1 MKSKLLIST
10 AALLAGVALASAQE
24 MKGGGPSGSSAQSPA
39 QHTSPAQ
46 SSSAQGSP
54 GQRDQDRS
62 GIAVGT
68 AVPPTVHVAE
78 VPEVIVDIHPEWR
91 SYYYFV
97 MGDEIIIVDRNHR
110 IVAVIA
116 V

>member
-46 SSSAQGSP
+46 SP
-54 GQRDQDRS
+54 
-62 GIAVGT
+62 GIAVGI